1 MNGRKGALNDLK
13 IIDLT
18 RVLGGPYC
26 TQILGD
32 NGAEIIKIEP
42 PQGDETRNWG
52 PPFRDGEAA
61 YFMGVN
67 RNKKSIAL
75 DLRSEGGREVLLRL
89 LEDADILIENYKTG
103 SMERWGLGYEE
114 VLKDRFPKL
123 IHLRV
128 SGYGADGPYGGLPGY
143 DGIVQAVAGMMSVN
157 GDPQSGRMRI
167 GVPLVDLGTG
177 LFSAIA
183 LLSAIHERHK
193 SGLGQYIDMAL
204 YDCAVAFMHPH
215 VANNAISDEIPG
227 LTGNSHP
234 NLAPY
239 DKFQTQTCEIFLGAG
254 NNRAFKFLCETLNR
268 EELLDDPRF
277 KENSDRLKNKDTL
290 FDILEKILSKV
301 DGHQLSMDLSK
312 AGVACGPLLDTE
324 EVMSS
329 DLAAHRDMVVK
340 KDGYTGFGN
349 PVKLQRTPG
358 EMQCIPPRFS
368 EHAREILEN
377 AGYSET
383 EIDELIEQNVV
394 VTERR

>member
-75 DLRSEGGREVLLRL
+75 DLRSEGGRQVLLRL

-103 SMERWGLGYEE
+103 SMERWGLGYED
-114 VLKDRFPKL
+114 VLKDKFPKL

-183 LLSAIHERHK
+183 LLAAIHERHK

-204 YDCAVAFMHPH
+204 YDCALAFMHPH
-215 VANNAISDEIPG
+215 VGNNAISDEIPG

-239 DKFQTQTCEIFLGAG
+239 DKFQTRTCEIFLGAG
-254 NNRAFKFLCETLNR
+254 NNRAFKFLCENLSCG
-268 EELLDDPRF
+268 ELLDDPRF
-277 KENSDRLKNKDTL
+277 KENSDRLKNKDIL
-290 FDILEKILSKV
+290 FEILEKILSTV

-324 EVMSS
+324 EVMTS
-329 DLAAHRDMVVK
+329 DLATHRDMVVE

-368 EHAREILEN
+368 QHAREILQN
-377 AGYSET
+377 AGYSEA
-383 EIDELIEQNVV
+383 EIEELIEQNVV
-394 VTERR
+394 VTQRA

>member
-1 MNGRKGALNDLK
+1 MNGRTGALNDLK

-52 PPFRDGEAA
+52 PPFRDGESA

-75 DLRSEGGREVLLRL
+75 DLRVQGGREVLLRL

-114 VLKDRFPKL
+114 VLKERFPSL
-123 IHLRV
+123 IHLRI

-157 GDPQSGRMRI
+157 GEPQSGRMRI

-183 LLSAIHERHK
+183 LLAAIHERHK

-204 YDCAVAFMHPH
+204 YDSAVAFMHPH
-215 VANNAISDEIPG
+215 VGNNAISDEVPG

-254 NNRAFKFLCETLNR
+254 NNRAFRFLCESLGCV
-268 EELLDDPRF
+268 ELLEDSRF
-277 KENSDRLKNKDTL
+277 RENSDRLENKDIL
-290 FDILEKILSKV
+290 FEILENIMAGV
-301 DGHQLSMDLSK
+301 DGHQLAKQLSA
-312 AGVACGPLLDTE
+312 AGIACGPLLDTD

-329 DLAAHRDMVVK
+329 ELTAHRDMVFS

-358 EMQCIPPRFS
+358 KMQCIPPRFS

-377 AGYSET
+377 AGFTTAEIET
-383 EIDELIEQNVV
+383 LIEQDVV
-394 VTERR
+394 VMQRR

>member
-75 DLRSEGGREVLLRL
+75 DLRSEGGRQVLLRL

-177 LFSAIA
+177 LFAAIA

-193 SGLGQYIDMAL
+193 SGLGQYVDMAL
-204 YDCAVAFMHPH
+204 YDCALAFMHPH
-215 VANNAISDEIPG
+215 VSNNAISDEIPG

-254 NNRAFKFLCETLNR
+254 NNRAFKFLCENLDC

-277 KENSDRLKNKDTL
+277 KENSDRLINKDIL
-290 FDILEKILSKV
+290 FEILEKILATV

-312 AGVACGPLLDTE
+312 AGIACGPLLDTE

-329 DLAAHRDMVVK
+329 DHTAHRDMVVK

-349 PVKLQRTPG
+349 PVKLSRTPG
-358 EMQCIPPRFS
+358 EVQCIPPRFS
-368 EHAREILEN
+368 QHAREILQN
-377 AGYSET
+377 ASYT
-383 EIDELIEQNVV
+383 EAEIEELIEQNVV

>member
-1 MNGRKGALNDLK
+1 MNVRLGALNDLK

-32 NGAEIIKIEP
+32 NGAQIIKVEP

-67 RNKKSIAL
+67 RNKKSIGL
-75 DLRSEGGREVLLRL
+75 DLRSKAGGEVLLRL

-103 SMERWGLGYEE
+103 TMERWGLGYAD
-114 VLKDRFPKL
+114 VLAARFPKL

-128 SGYGADGPYGGLPGY
+128 SGYGADGPYGGMPGY

-157 GDPQSGRMRI
+157 GEPVSGRMRI

-177 LFSAIA
+177 LYSAIA
-183 LLSAIHERHK
+183 LLAAIHERHK
-193 SGLGQYIDMAL
+193 SGRGQYIDMAL
-204 YDCAVAFMHPH
+204 YDCAVAMMHPH
-215 VANNAISDEIPG
+215 VANNAIDDEIPG

-239 DKFQTQTCEIFLGAG
+239 DKFQTRTCEIFLGAG
-254 NNRAFKFLCETLNR
+254 NNRAFKFLCQSLGC
-268 EELLDDPRF
+268 EELLDDQRF
-277 KENSDRLKNKDTL
+277 KENPDRLKNKDAL
-290 FDILEKILSKV
+290 FAVLEKILATV
-301 DGHQLSMDLSK
+301 DGHQLSLDLLE
-312 AGVACGPLLDTE
+312 AGIACGPVLDTD

-329 DLAAHRDMVVK
+329 DLAAHRDMVVA

-349 PVKLQRTPG
+349 PLKLQRTPG
-358 EMQCIPPRFS
+358 KMQCIPPKFS
-368 EHAREILEN
+368 EHAREILKS
-377 AGYSET
+377 AGYSKAEA
-383 EIDELIEQNVV
+383 EQLIEQDVV
-394 VTERR
+394 VTQRR

>member
-1 MNGRKGALNDLK
+1 MIGRQGALNDLK

-75 DLRSEGGREVLLRL
+75 DLRSDGGREVLLRL

-114 VLKDRFPKL
+114 ILKDRFPKL

-128 SGYGADGPYGGLPGY
+128 SGYGADGPYGGFPGY

-157 GDPQSGRMRI
+157 GEAQSGRMRI

-183 LLSAIHERHK
+183 LLAAIHERHK

-204 YDCAVAFMHPH
+204 YDCAVALMHPH
-215 VANNAISDEIPG
+215 VANNAICDEIPG

-239 DKFQTQTCEIFLGAG
+239 DKFQTRTCEIFLGAG
-254 NNRAFKFLCETLNR
+254 NNRAFKFLCESLDC
-268 EELLDDPRF
+268 EELLDDRRF
-277 KENSDRLKNKDTL
+277 KENSDRLKNKDIL
-290 FDILEKILSKV
+290 FEILENIMAEV

-312 AGVACGPLLDTE
+312 AGVACGPLLDTD

-329 DLAAHRDMVVK
+329 DLTAHRDMVVS

-349 PVKLQRTPG
+349 PVKLSRTPG
-358 EMQCIPPRFS
+358 KMQCIPPKFS
-368 EHAREILEN
+368 QHAREILQN
-377 AGYSET
+377 AGYTEA

-394 VTERR
+394 ATERT

>member
-1 MNGRKGALNDLK
+1 MTNRQGALNDLK

-75 DLRSEGGREVLLRL
+75 DLRSEGGRQVLLRL

-157 GDPQSGRMRI
+157 GDPQSGPMRI

-215 VANNAISDEIPG
+215 IANNAISDEIPG

-239 DKFQTQTCEIFLGAG
+239 DKFQTKTCEIFLGAG
-254 NNRAFKFLCETLNR
+254 NNRAFKFLCEKLNCK
-268 EELLDDPRF
+268 ELLDDPRF
-277 KENSDRLKNKDTL
+277 KENSGRLKYKDTL
-290 FDILEKILSKV
+290 FDILEKILATV

-312 AGVACGPLLDTE
+312 AGVACGPLLDTD

-329 DLAAHRDMVVK
+329 DLAIHRDMVVK

-349 PVKLQRTPG
+349 PIKLQRTPG
-358 EMQCIPPRFS
+358 EMQSIPPRFS
-368 EHAREILEN
+368 QHAHEILQN
-377 AGYSET
+377 AGYSQT
-383 EIDELIEQNVV
+383 EIDELIEQNAVV
-394 VTERR
+394 IER

>member
-1 MNGRKGALNDLK
+1 MSGRQGALNDLK

-18 RVLGGPYC
+18 RVLGGPFC

-52 PPFRDGEAA
+52 PPFSDGESA

-75 DLRSEGGREVLLRL
+75 DFRSQGGRDVLLRL

-103 SMERWGLGYEE
+103 SMERWGIGYEE

-128 SGYGADGPYGGLPGY
+128 SGYGADGPYGGMPGY

-157 GDPQSGRMRI
+157 GDPESGRMRI

-183 LLSAIHERHK
+183 LLAAIHERHK

-215 VANNAISDEIPG
+215 IANNAISDKIPG

-254 NNRAFKFLCETLNR
+254 NNRAFRFLCENIGC
-268 EELLDDPRF
+268 EELLDDERF
-277 KENSDRLKNKDTL
+277 KDNSDRLDNKDVL
-290 FDILEKILSKV
+290 FEILEKKLANV
-301 DGHQLSMDLSK
+301 DGHQLSLDLLA
-312 AGVACGPLLDTE
+312 AGVACGPLLDTD

-329 DLAAHRDMVVK
+329 DLAAHRDMIVK

-358 EMQCIPPRFS
+358 EVQCIPPKFS
-368 EHAREILEN
+368 EHAREILKD
-377 AGYSET
+377 AGYSQAEV
-383 EIDELIEQNVV
+383 DALIKDDVV

>member
-1 MNGRKGALNDLK
+1 MIGRQGALNDLK

-52 PPFRDGEAA
+52 PPFRDGESA

-67 RNKKSIAL
+67 RNKKSIGI
-75 DLRSEGGREVLLRL
+75 DLRSQGGRDILLRL

-103 SMERWGLGYEE
+103 TMERWGLGYEE
-114 VLKDRFPKL
+114 VLKGKFPKL
-123 IHLRV
+123 IHLRI
-128 SGYGADGPYGGLPGY
+128 SGFGADGPYGGMPGY

-157 GDPQSGRMRI
+157 GDPESGRMRI

-177 LFSAIA
+177 LFSAVA

-193 SGLGQYIDMAL
+193 SGLGQYVDMAL
-204 YDCAVAFMHPH
+204 YDCAIAFMHPH
-215 VANNAISDEIPG
+215 VANNAISDKVPG

-254 NNRAFKFLCETLNR
+254 NNRAFKFLCENIGC
-268 EELLDDPRF
+268 EELLDDERF
-277 KENSDRLKNKDTL
+277 KENSDRLDNKAAL
-290 FDILEKILSKV
+290 FEVLEKVLSKV
-301 DGHQLSMDLSK
+301 DGHQLSKDLLT
-312 AGVACGPLLDTE
+312 AGVACGPVLDTE

-329 DLAAHRDMVVK
+329 ELAAHREMVVS

-358 EMQCIPPRFS
+358 EMQSIPPKFS
-368 EHAREILEN
+368 EHAREILQG
-377 AGYSET
+377 AGYT
-383 EIDELIEQNVV
+383 EAEVDALIEQNVV
-394 VTERR
+394 ALERK